1 VDVNVTLSHIRSI
14 VTDILN
20 DPNVDPADV
29 ATDLAEHFENLD
41 NWIVSGGFLPN
52 AWRFD

>member
-1 VDVNVTLSHIRSI
+1 VDADAALSYIRSI
-14 VTDILN
+14 VTDILY
-20 DPNVDPADV
+20 DPNVDPGAV
-29 ATDLAEHFENLD
+29 ASDLAEHFEYLD